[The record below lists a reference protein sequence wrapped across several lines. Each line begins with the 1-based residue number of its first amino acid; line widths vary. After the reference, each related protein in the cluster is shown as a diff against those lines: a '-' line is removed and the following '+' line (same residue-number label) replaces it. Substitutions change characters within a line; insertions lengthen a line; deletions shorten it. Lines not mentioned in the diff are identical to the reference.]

1 MKKITLHFVF
11 VCHFM
16 HESEIIEPLPAV
28 VDYSAGYSTPEV
40 YFDTATAVLYRVR
53 KAGKYFMIKTPKD
66 ATGQALAMLQR
77 EYEISL
83 RIAHPHIACVFTY
96 EPATVV
102 GPGIVMEYVDGRTLA
117 DFLAE
122 NPSKAMRERVFVQ
135 LLQAVAY
142 MHRCGVVH
150 NDIKPGNIL
159 VTRADNDV
167 RLIDFG
173 LADNDAH
180 YLARTMGCTPA
191 YASPELL
198 AREKDIDARSDIY
211 SLGVIMREIF
221 GSSYSR
227 VASRCMC
234 GQRDKRYANV
244 EELLR
249 AFTRPRRSA
258 NVISAVVLALLL
270 LIPALYYGHSYLE
283 NSRKISRRHSMIA
296 QIETDVR
303 SMYEVISDSLH
314 NAPYYEFALNHILS
328 FYDVM
333 GKYQVANVTSV
344 ADPELNALLS
354 SVYMRNLQHY
364 QDTLWAKVGALPSLY
379 KCELPIEAIVY
390 YDSLVSHRLPFVP
403 FK

>member
-1 MKKITLHFVF
+1 
-11 VCHFM
+11 
-16 HESEIIEPLPAV
+16 
-28 VDYSAGYSTPEV
+28 
-40 YFDTATAVLYRVR
+40 
-53 KAGKYFMIKTPKD
+53 
-66 ATGQALAMLQR
+66 
-77 EYEISL
+77 
-83 RIAHPHIACVFTY
+83 
-96 EPATVV
+96 
-102 GPGIVMEYVDGRTLA
+102 
-117 DFLAE
+117 
-122 NPSKAMRERVFVQ
+122 
-135 LLQAVAY
+135 
-142 MHRCGVVH
+142 
-150 NDIKPGNIL
+150 
-159 VTRADNDV
+159 
-167 RLIDFG
+167 
-173 LADNDAH
+173 
-180 YLARTMGCTPA
+180 
-191 YASPELL
+191 
-198 AREKDIDARSDIY
+198 
-211 SLGVIMREIF
+211 
-221 GSSYSR
+221 
-227 VASRCMC
+227 MC

-270 LIPALYYGHSYLE
+270 LIPVLYYGHSYLE

-364 QDTLWAKVGALPSLY
+364 QDSLWTNAGELPSIY
-379 KCELPIEAIVY
+379 KSGLPVEALVY
-390 YDSLVSHRLPFVP
+390 YDSLVSNRLPFVP